1 MAYLLGRMSLTKH
14 EFYEKAFPQTVGI
27 NKKLNWSL
35 CCNPVC
41 LCLTGS
47 PFTQEIGEGVLP
59 PAHGD
64 GLYRGEEDKPAI
76 FYIDARGM
84 SGEPSVQVDGQCRL
98 WIASMF
104 HTKVM
109 SMSLTLSRWFTF
121 HTKVMSVSLA
131 LSGWSVSLVD
141 GFHVSHQRHVYVTD
155 MK

>member
-1 MAYLLGRMSLTKH
+1 MFVIQQMAYLFGRMSLTKH
-14 EFYEKAFPQTVGI
+14 QFYEKALPQTVGV
-27 NKKLNWSL
+27 NKKFNCSH
-35 CCNPVC
+35 CFKPVC

-109 SMSLTLSRWFTF
+109 FSVDGFHVSHRSCLVRMVSTF
-121 HTKVMSVSLA
+121 HTKVMSMTL
-131 LSGWSVSLVD
+131 
-141 GFHVSHQRHVYVTD
+141 
-155 MK
+155 M